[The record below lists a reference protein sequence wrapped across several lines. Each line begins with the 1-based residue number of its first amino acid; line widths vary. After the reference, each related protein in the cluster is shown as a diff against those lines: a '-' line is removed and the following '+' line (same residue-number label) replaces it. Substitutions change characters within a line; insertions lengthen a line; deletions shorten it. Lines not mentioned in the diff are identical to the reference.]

1 MVIYVSRA
9 ALLERMPVLDEA
21 TYYSA
26 KQVEVGV
33 DANQTGKSEP
43 HSNGHAKQPNGVAK
57 HLAPETALIDLLSFL
72 PDEQPSAPHQ
82 SSDDALLGSLG
93 ANVVTSSGEFF
104 LLSCGQAIAH
114 IWKLIYMW
122 ALGVVLF
129 CSHVSLQLVLL
140 CYLGFA

>member
-33 DANQTGKSEP
+33 DANQTAKSEP

-72 PDEQPSAPHQ
+72 PD
-82 SSDDALLGSLG
+82 DALLGSLG
-93 ANVVTSSGEFF
+93 ANVVASSGEFF

-114 IWKLIYMW
+114 VWKLIYLW
-122 ALGVVLF
+122 ALGVVCF
-129 CSHVSLQLVLL
+129 CSDVSLQLVLL
-140 CYLGFA
+140 CYLGFAWQE

>member
-1 MVIYVSRA
+1 MVIYNSRA

-33 DANQTGKSEP
+33 DANQTAKSGP

-72 PDEQPSAPHQ
+72 PDEQPSAPDK
-82 SSDDALLGSLG
+82 SPDDSLLGSLG
-93 ANVVTSSGEFF
+93 INTLAGSDIMTSPGEYF
-104 LLSCGQAIAH
+104 LLSYGRAGAVTH
-114 IWKLIYMW
+114 I
-122 ALGVVLF
+122 
-129 CSHVSLQLVLL
+129 
-140 CYLGFA
+140 